1 MNQKDQEFQQLIQ
14 NKNIIIV
21 GPSPYLKDKNYG
33 EWIDSFDYVVK
44 FNNMI
49 YSNQSQDHGSKI
61 DILYLNNF
69 YTRKQHFINSP
80 NHDKVKMLVI
90 KPIRDSQLYQIHNN
104 LIKTRIVNQITSG
117 LLLGIMSIKDILQFN
132 PNNLHVIG
140 MDFYQSDQ
148 LYYPNYQLLNHTDK
162 HNINNNINHIK
173 QVMNYNN
180 LTFDSQVKNFLK
192 KLN

>member
-90 KPIRDSQLYQIHNN
+90 KPIRNSQLYQIHNN
-104 LIKTRIVNQITSG
+104 LIKTRIVNQIPSG